1 MQISLITSV
10 KSRISN
16 LPVIKEKITPPAIQR
31 ARSVSEIKTAMF
43 IIFAVMLL
51 FSLFLARVSSRV
63 ILFIKP
69 SISYSTRTRSPC
81 SRLKSAEKTPL
92 NLIPSSSKLAPI
104 NSSRLIVRKFRALTL
119 PVLVNFFKF
128 APNFRR
134 FLRLQNI
141 RSLTSLARFLPLLS
155 RYKARLGRFADRF

>member
-10 KSRISN
+10 KSQISN

-31 ARSVSEIKTAMF
+31 ARSVSGIKTVMF

-51 FSLFLARVSSRV
+51 FLLFLARVSSRV

-69 SISYSTRTRSPC
+69 SISYFTRTRSPC
-81 SRLKSAEKTPL
+81 SRLKPAEKTPL
-92 NLIPSSSKLAPI
+92 NLIPSSSKLVPI

-119 PVLVNFFKF
+119 PV
-128 APNFRR
+128 
-134 FLRLQNI
+134 
-141 RSLTSLARFLPLLS
+141 
-155 RYKARLGRFADRF
+155 

>member
-1 MQISLITSV
+1 MPPIFRSSFFIELKFYAKCLKILNFPIAWYASDQTRKQMQISRIISV

-43 IIFAVMLL
+43 IIFAVLLL

-69 SISYSTRTRSPC
+69 SLSYSTPP
-81 SRLKSAEKTPL
+81 KK
-92 NLIPSSSKLAPI
+92 
-104 NSSRLIVRKFRALTL
+104 
-119 PVLVNFFKF
+119 
-128 APNFRR
+128 RR
-134 FLRLQNI
+134 
-141 RSLTSLARFLPLLS
+141 
-155 RYKARLGRFADRF
+155 

>member
-31 ARSVSEIKTAMF
+31 ARSVREMKTAMF

-63 ILFIKP
+63 IFYL
-69 SISYSTRTRSPC
+69 
-81 SRLKSAEKTPL
+81 
-92 NLIPSSSKLAPI
+92 
-104 NSSRLIVRKFRALTL
+104 
-119 PVLVNFFKF
+119 
-128 APNFRR
+128 
-134 FLRLQNI
+134 
-141 RSLTSLARFLPLLS
+141 
-155 RYKARLGRFADRF
+155 

>member
-1 MQISLITSV
+1 MPISLITSV

-31 ARSVSEIKTAMF
+31 ARSVSEIKTVMF

-69 SISYSTRTRSPC
+69 SLSYSTRTRSPC

-128 APNFRR
+128 DPNFRR
-134 FLRLQNI
+134 FLKLQSI
-141 RSLTSLARFLPLLS
+141 RFQASPARFLPLLG

>member
-1 MQISLITSV
+1 MPISLTTSV

-31 ARSVSEIKTAMF
+31 ARSVREIKTVMF

-69 SISYSTRTRSPC
+69 PISYSTRTRSPY

-134 FLRLQNI
+134 FPRPQSI
-141 RSLTSLARFLPLLS
+141 RSLTFQARFWPLLG